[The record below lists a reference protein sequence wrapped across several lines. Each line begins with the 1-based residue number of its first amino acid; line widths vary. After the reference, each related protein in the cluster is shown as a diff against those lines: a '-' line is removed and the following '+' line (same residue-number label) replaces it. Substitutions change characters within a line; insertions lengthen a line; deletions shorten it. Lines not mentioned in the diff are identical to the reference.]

1 MPPRWNEYRKVIE
14 RNGFKLVRSKKHE
27 TWVQYD
33 EHCRVL
39 RQTRASHGNAEI
51 ADRRFFKELLKQAGK
66 TEKHFFE
73 VLKGQR
79 HDAADEA

>member
-14 RNGFKLVRSKKHE
+14 RNGFELVRSKKHE

-33 EHCRVL
+33 EDARVL

-66 TEKHFFE
+66 SEQHFFD
-73 VLKGQR
+73 VLKGQTAEPP
-79 HDAADEA
+79 DK